1 MENMSA
7 FFREMLGAIADFLAS
22 DPVIYIFG
30 LVCLCVIVKVFKD
43 IIS

>member
-1 MENMSA
+1 MENMTA
-7 FFREMLGAIADFLAS
+7 FFTAMLNALADFLAS

-30 LVCLCVIVKVFKD
+30 LVCLCIIVKIFKE